1 MQFRDLYID
10 LLDKVR
16 KGSFLCHRDLLHE
29 PISDY
34 SWPSSLGGAFSIR
47 FLTSGNPE
55 GHLDHLNK
63 QFLAISE
70 KLWKIFLL
78 ENELLAKHREGVSLT
93 HSYCFFDSS
102 IPIYELWIQFG
113 ILRRNSCCQRGS

>member
-1 MQFRDLYID
+1 MIGSNPPSPTFWSCERSRDRVWTVSHNKNRNRRAFPMCLISYY
-10 LLDKVR
+10 R
-16 KGSFLCHRDLLHE
+16 KKAS
-29 PISDY
+29 IT
-34 SWPSSLGGAFSIR
+34 SLGPFQRVIKS
-47 FLTSGNPE
+47 S
-55 GHLDHLNK
+55 
-63 QFLAISE
+63 
-70 KLWKIFLL
+70 IFLL